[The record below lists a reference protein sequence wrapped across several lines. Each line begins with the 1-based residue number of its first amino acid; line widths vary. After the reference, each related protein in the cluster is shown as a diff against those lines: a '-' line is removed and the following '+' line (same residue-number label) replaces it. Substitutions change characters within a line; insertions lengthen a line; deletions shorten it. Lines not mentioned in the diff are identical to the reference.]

1 MLKKTQA
8 VVLRTIKYGENKLI
22 VDFLTEEE
30 GRLSCVVGIPKTQR
44 GKLKKQFFQPLTIL
58 DVELDIRPKQQL
70 HHIRDVRIGVP
81 YASIPFEP
89 SKLSISLFLAEF
101 IYYGTRD
108 EQLNPALYQFV
119 AHSLQWL
126 DGCEGQFANFHLVFM
141 MRLSRF
147 IGFFPY
153 VEDYHEGDLF
163 DLRTANFTS
172 QTPVHADFLPPADA
186 ARINTLLRMKYASM
200 HLFRMSHDDRNRIV
214 DVIIQFYR
222 LHVPA
227 FPELRSLEVMKEL
240 WR

>member
-1 MLKKTQA
+1 
-8 VVLRTIKYGENKLI
+8 
-22 VDFLTEEE
+22 
-30 GRLSCVVGIPKTQR
+30 
-44 GKLKKQFFQPLTIL
+44 
-58 DVELDIRPKQQL
+58 
-70 HHIRDVRIGVP
+70 
-81 YASIPFEP
+81 
-89 SKLSISLFLAEF
+89 
-101 IYYGTRD
+101 
-108 EQLNPALYQFV
+108 
-119 AHSLQWL
+119 
-126 DGCEGQFANFHLVFM
+126 M

-147 IGFFPY
+147 VGFFPY